1 VWTREYGPRIV
12 AVRQGPTRVHDQRS
26 ASRAAGSPDFQH
38 LKPEA
43 GLLLRLGISKPLI
56 ARMAQRAV
64 INGTSIET
72 ELLASGVIEEDAY
85 FAGLARMYGLPFRPV
100 IDPALVGDPLC
111 GDTQLA
117 EPHMV
122 RLQYTDRQPVMAVA
136 PQILHMEGLA
146 RRFGRHG
153 NGAGN
158 LAITTPS
165 AIRKALWKA
174 GETRRVSDAVRGLF
188 DNVQSL
194 SARLVVTGDQGFVA
208 GASLCLLSLLLVFAP
223 MLAVV
228 LGHMLLSFFHAAAL
242 FLRIMAV
249 SHGKRHPRLE
259 ASLESGCDVLP
270 VYTVMVA
277 LYREAAVVP
286 QLIAALD
293 ALDWPRSLLDV
304 KLVCE
309 ADDLETLEAIRQA
322 RPGPHIEVVEVPPM
336 APRTKPKA
344 LTYALAGARGK
355 FLTIY
360 DAEDRP
366 HPQQL
371 REAFHAFELGPS
383 ELACLQAPLVIG
395 NAGESWISAI
405 FALEYSALFRRLL
418 PALGFYRLPLPLG
431 GTSNHFRTALLK
443 ASGGWDPFNVTEDAD
458 LGMRLCRMGYRASTL
473 TLPTYEDAPTEFKVW
488 LAQRTR
494 WYKGWLQTWLVL
506 MRRPLR
512 TAREMGPL
520 SFLVF
525 QLLVGGM
532 LVAAL
537 SHPGLIVFITLSVL
551 SLMQIPAPQPNVFT
565 TMMLAMDVF
574 NILGSYAVFF
584 ALGAT
589 PMTDR
594 EKKGMGWKWAMIPI
608 YWMAVSLA
616 AWKAVLELRLK
627 PFHWNKTPHTP
638 SRSGSLP
645 PGLAAQSGQVFA
657 AMTSASDKV

>member
-12 AVRQGPTRVHDQRS
+12 AARHGSTREHDQRS
-26 ASRAAGSPDFQH
+26 VDRATGPSRFDH
-38 LKPEA
+38 LKTEA
-43 GLLLRLGISKPLI
+43 GLLHILGISKPLI
-56 ARMAQRAV
+56 ARMAQRAAT
-64 INGTSIET
+64 NGTSIEV
-72 ELLASGVIEEDAY
+72 ELLASGAIEEEAY
-85 FAGLARMYGLPFRPV
+85 FAGLARMYGLPFLAE
-100 IDPALVGDPLC
+100 IDPSLLSDNAY
-111 GDTQLA
+111 GDTQLV
-117 EPHMV
+117 EPRML
-122 RLQYTDRQPVMAVA
+122 RLHHKDRPPVVAVA

-146 RRFGRHG
+146 RRFGRHAT
-153 NGAGN
+153 GAGS
-158 LAITTPS
+158 LVVTTPS
-165 AIRKALWKA
+165 AIRKATWKV
-174 GETRRVSDAVRGLF
+174 GEARRVSHAVRGLF
-188 DNVQSL
+188 DSVQSL

-208 GASLCLLSLLLVFAP
+208 GAILCFISLLLVFAP
-223 MLAVV
+223 LLAVV
-228 LGHMLLSFFHAAAL
+228 AAHMLLSFFHTAAL

-249 SHGKRHPRLE
+249 SHGKRHPKAE
-259 ASLESGCDVLP
+259 VSLETASDALP

-309 ADDLETLEAIRQA
+309 ADDRETLEAIRQA
-322 RPGPHIEVVEVPPM
+322 RPGPHIEVVEVPDM

-344 LTYALAGARGK
+344 LTYALAGARGE

-371 REAFHAFELGPS
+371 REAFHAFRLGPS

-431 GTSNHFRTALLK
+431 GTSNHFRMALPRE
-443 ASGGWDPFNVTEDAD
+443 SGGWDPFNVTEDAD
-458 LGMRLCRMGYRASTL
+458 LGMRLCRMGYRSSTL
-473 TLPTYEDAPTEFKVW
+473 TLPTYEDAPTEFRVW

-506 MRRPLR
+506 MRQPLR
-512 TAREMGPL
+512 TARDMGPL

-537 SHPGLIVFITLSVL
+537 SHPGLIVFVTLSVL

-616 AWKAVLELRLK
+616 AWKAVIELRLK
-627 PFHWNKTPHTP
+627 PFHWNKTPHRP

-645 PGLAAQSGQVFA
+645 PGLVQPNQSA
-657 AMTSASDKV
+657 ETLTSAFDKV

>member
-1 VWTREYGPRIV
+1 VE
-12 AVRQGPTRVHDQRS
+12 
-26 ASRAAGSPDFQH
+26 RAAGRHGLSG
-38 LKPEA
+38 LKAEA
-43 GLLLRLGISKPLI
+43 GLLHVLGISKPLI

-64 INGTSIET
+64 ANGTFIEA
-72 ELLASGVIEEDAY
+72 ELLASGAIEEEAY
-85 FAGLARMYGLPFRPV
+85 FAGLARMYGLPFMAE
-100 IDPALVGDPLC
+100 IDPALLLDHAHA
-111 GDTQLA
+111 DTQLA
-117 EPHMV
+117 EPRMV
-122 RLQYTDRQPVMAVA
+122 RLHHKDRPPVVAVA
-136 PQILHMEGLA
+136 PQILHMEGLGK
-146 RRFGRHG
+146 RFGRHG
-153 NGAGN
+153 TGTGS
-158 LAITTPS
+158 LVVTTPS
-165 AIRKALWKA
+165 AIRRAMWKV
-174 GETRRVSDAVRGLF
+174 GETRRVGDAVRGLF
-188 DNVQSL
+188 DSVQAL

-208 GASLCLLSLLLVFAP
+208 GAGLCLISLLLIFAP
-223 MLAVV
+223 MFAIVLA
-228 LGHMLLSFFHAAAL
+228 HMMLSFFHTAAL
-242 FLRIMAV
+242 FLRIASV
-249 SHGKRHPRLE
+249 SHGQRHPRLE
-259 ASLESGCDVLP
+259 GSLESPVDILP

-309 ADDLETLEAIRQA
+309 ADDHETLKAIRQA
-322 RPGPHIEVVEVPPM
+322 RPGPHIEVVEVPAM

-344 LTYALAGARGK
+344 LTYALAGARGE

-371 REAFHAFELGPS
+371 REAFHAFCLGPS

-443 ASGGWDPFNVTEDAD
+443 ESGGWDPFNVTEDAD
-458 LGMRLCRMGYRASTL
+458 LGMRLCRMGYRSSTL
-473 TLPTYEDAPTEFKVW
+473 TLPTYEDAPTEFRVW

-506 MRRPLR
+506 MRQPVR

-537 SHPGLIVFITLSVL
+537 SHPGLVVFVTMSVL

-565 TMMLAMDVF
+565 TMMLVMDAF

-584 ALGAT
+584 ALGAS
-589 PMTDR
+589 PMSDR

-616 AWKAVLELRLK
+616 AWKAVIELRLK
-627 PFHWNKTPHTP
+627 PFHWNKTPHRP

-645 PGLAAQSGQVFA
+645 PGLAQPNQSA
-657 AMTSASDKV
+657 EALTSAFDKV

>member
-1 VWTREYGPRIV
+1 MGAPGISCFL
-12 AVRQGPTRVHDQRS
+12 Q
-26 ASRAAGSPDFQH
+26 
-38 LKPEA
+38 LKAEA
-43 GLLLRLGISKPLI
+43 RRLHVLGISKPLI
-56 ARMAQRAV
+56 AKMAQRAAN
-64 INGTSIET
+64 NGTTVEA
-72 ELLASGVIEEDAY
+72 ELLASGAIDEDAY
-85 FAGLARMYGLPFRPV
+85 FAGLARMYGLPFLAE
-100 IDPALVGDPLC
+100 IDPALLVDHIQS
-111 GDTQLA
+111 DTQLV
-117 EPHMV
+117 EPRML
-122 RLQYTDRQPVMAVA
+122 RLHHADRPPVMAVA
-136 PQILHMEGLA
+136 AHILHMEGLA
-146 RRFGRHG
+146 KRFGRNG
-153 NGAGN
+153 NSAGG
-158 LAITTPS
+158 LVVTTPT
-165 AIRKALWKA
+165 AIRRAIWKV
-174 GETRRVSDAVRGLF
+174 GENRRVDRAVRGLF
-188 DNVQSL
+188 DHLQPL
-194 SARLVVTGDQGFVA
+194 SARLVVTGDQGFFA
-208 GASLCLLSLLLVFAP
+208 GASLCLISLLLIYAP

-228 LGHMLLSFFHAAAL
+228 LAHMMLSFFHTAAL
-242 FLRIMAV
+242 FLRIAAV
-249 SHGKRHPRLE
+249 SHGRHHARLRPEISFEPAVE
-259 ASLESGCDVLP
+259 ALP
-270 VYTVMVA
+270 IYTVMVA

-309 ADDLETLEAIRQA
+309 ADDHATLAAIRQT
-322 RPGPHIEVVEVPPM
+322 RPGPHIEVVEVPAM

-344 LTYALAGARGK
+344 LTYALAGARGE

-371 REAFHAFELGPS
+371 REAYHAFRLGPPD
-383 ELACLQAPLVIG
+383 LACLQSPLVVD

-431 GTSNHFRTALLK
+431 GTSNHFKTALLK
-443 ASGGWDPFNVTEDAD
+443 ASGGWDPYNVTEDAD

-473 TLPTYEDAPTEFKVW
+473 TLPTYEDAPTDFAVW

-506 MRRPLR
+506 MRHPLR
-512 TAREMGPL
+512 TAREMGPF
-520 SFLVF
+520 SFFVF

-537 SHPGLIVFITLSVL
+537 SHPGLLVFITLSVL

-565 TMMLAMDVF
+565 TMMLAMDIF

-584 ALGAT
+584 VLGAT

-594 EKKGMGWKWAMIPI
+594 EKKGMGWKWAMIPV

-616 AWKAVLELRLK
+616 AWKAVIELRLK
-627 PFHWNKTPHTP
+627 PFHWNKTPHQP
-638 SRSGSLP
+638 RRSTSLSLGAVQANQAVP
-645 PGLAAQSGQVFA
+645 AV
-657 AMTSASDKV
+657 TSSSERL

>member
-1 VWTREYGPRIV
+1 MWTREYGPRIV
-12 AVRQGPTRVHDQRS
+12 AARQSPTRVDDQRS
-26 ASRAAGSPDFQH
+26 VDHAAGKAALSR

-43 GLLLRLGISKPLI
+43 ALLHVLGISKPLI
-56 ARMAQRAV
+56 ARMAHRAST
-64 INGTSIET
+64 NGTSIEV
-72 ELLASGVIEEDAY
+72 ELLASGAIKEEAY
-85 FAGLARMYGLPFRPV
+85 FAGLARMYGLPFLPE
-100 IDPALVGDPLC
+100 IDPALLVDHIHS
-111 GDTQLA
+111 DTQLA

-122 RLQYTDRQPVMAVA
+122 RLHHKDRQPVVAVA

-158 LAITTPS
+158 LVVTTPS
-165 AIRKALWKA
+165 AIRRAMWKA
-174 GETRRVSDAVRGLF
+174 GETRRVGEAVRGLF

-194 SARLVVTGDQGFVA
+194 SARLVVTGDQGFFA
-208 GASLCLLSLLLVFAP
+208 GASLCLISLLLVFAP
-223 MLAVV
+223 MLAVM
-228 LGHMLLSFFHAAAL
+228 LAHMLLTLFHAAAL
-242 FLRIMAV
+242 FLRMAAV
-249 SHGKRHPRLE
+249 SHGKRQPKLHI
-259 ASLESGCDVLP
+259 SLETATDTLP

-277 LYREAAVVP
+277 LYRESAVVP

-309 ADDLETLEAIRQA
+309 ADDHETLEAIRRAQ
-322 RPGPHIEVVEVPPM
+322 PGPHIEVVEVPAM

-344 LTYALAGARGK
+344 LTYALAGARGE

-366 HPQQL
+366 HPKQL
-371 REAFHAFELGPS
+371 REAFHAFRLGSP

-405 FALEYSALFRRLL
+405 FALEYSALFRRVL

-431 GTSNHFRTALLK
+431 GTSNHFRTALLRQ
-443 ASGGWDPFNVTEDAD
+443 SGAWDPYNVTEDAD
-458 LGMRLCRMGYRASTL
+458 LGMRLCRMGYRSSTL
-473 TLPTYEDAPTEFKVW
+473 TLPTYEDAPTEFRVW

-506 MRRPLR
+506 MRQPIR
-512 TAREMGPL
+512 TAQEMGPL
-520 SFLVF
+520 SFIVF

-537 SHPGLIVFITLSVL
+537 SHPGLIVFITLSIL
-551 SLMQIPAPQPNVFT
+551 SLMQIPAPQPNAFT
-565 TMMLAMDVF
+565 TTMLAMDIF

-594 EKKGMGWKWAMIPI
+594 EKQGMGWKWAMIPI
-608 YWMAVSLA
+608 YWMAVSFA
-616 AWKAVLELRLK
+616 AWKAVIELRLK
-627 PFHWNKTPHTP
+627 PFHWNKTPHRP
-638 SRSGSLP
+638 SRDGSAP
-645 PGLAAQSGQVFA
+645 PGFAPNQAVAAV
-657 AMTSASDKV
+657 TSTSDKT

>member
-1 VWTREYGPRIV
+1 MWTREYGPRIV
-12 AVRQGPTRVHDQRS
+12 AVRHGSTREHGQRS
-26 ASRAAGSPDFQH
+26 VNHATGPSRYDH
-38 LKPEA
+38 LKTEA
-43 GLLLRLGISKPLI
+43 GLLHILGISKPLI
-56 ARMAQRAV
+56 ARMAQRAAT
-64 INGTSIET
+64 NGTSIEV
-72 ELLASGVIEEDAY
+72 ELLASGAIEEEAY
-85 FAGLARMYGLPFRPV
+85 FAGLARMYGLPFLAE
-100 IDPALVGDPLC
+100 IDPSLLSDHAY
-111 GDTQLA
+111 GDTQLV
-117 EPHMV
+117 EPRML
-122 RLQYTDRQPVMAVA
+122 RLHHKDRPPVVAVA

-146 RRFGRHG
+146 RRFGRHA
-153 NGAGN
+153 NGAGS
-158 LAITTPS
+158 LVVTTPS
-165 AIRKALWKA
+165 AIRRATWKV
-174 GETRRVSDAVRGLF
+174 GEARRVSHAVRGLF
-188 DNVQSL
+188 ESVQSL

-208 GASLCLLSLLLVFAP
+208 GAILCFISLLLVFAP
-223 MLAVV
+223 LLAVV
-228 LGHMLLSFFHAAAL
+228 AAHMLLSFFHTAAL

-249 SHGKRHPRLE
+249 SHGKRHPKAE
-259 ASLESGCDVLP
+259 VSLESASDALP

-309 ADDLETLEAIRQA
+309 ADDRETLEAIRQA
-322 RPGPHIEVVEVPPM
+322 RPGPHIEVVEVPDM

-344 LTYALAGARGK
+344 LTYALAGARGE

-371 REAFHAFELGPS
+371 REAFHAFRLGPS

-431 GTSNHFRTALLK
+431 GTSNHFRTALLRE
-443 ASGGWDPFNVTEDAD
+443 SGGWDPFNVTEDAD
-458 LGMRLCRMGYRASTL
+458 LGMRLCRMGYRSSTL
-473 TLPTYEDAPTEFKVW
+473 TLPTYEDAPTEFRVW

-506 MRRPLR
+506 MRQPLR
-512 TAREMGPL
+512 TARDMGPL

-537 SHPGLIVFITLSVL
+537 SHPGLIVFVTLSVL

-616 AWKAVLELRLK
+616 AWKAVIELRLK
-627 PFHWNKTPHTP
+627 PFHWNKTPHRP

-645 PGLAAQSGQVFA
+645 PGLVQPNQSA
-657 AMTSASDKV
+657 EALTSAFDKV